1 MATKKTATKETASP
15 VEQLSTRFRV
25 KWGNGIDDLFDD
37 TYDFWVDNDGDIRVE
52 DLYFNSSQQ
61 AAKVLRNMA
70 DFLEAYNQK
79 MLGK

>member
-1 MATKKTATKETASP
+1 MATKKTATKTASP

-25 KWGNGIDDLFDD
+25 KWGVGDELFDD
-37 TYDFWVDNDGDIRVE
+37 FYDFWIDNDGDVRVE
-52 DLYFNSSQQ
+52 DLYFNNAKQG
-61 AAKVLRNMA
+61 AKVLRDMA